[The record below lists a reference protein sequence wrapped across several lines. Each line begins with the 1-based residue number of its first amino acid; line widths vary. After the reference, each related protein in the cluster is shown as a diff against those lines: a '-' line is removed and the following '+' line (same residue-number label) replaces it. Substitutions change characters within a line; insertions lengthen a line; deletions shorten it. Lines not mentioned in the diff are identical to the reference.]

1 MTTHSNREY
10 VLVWLAL
17 LLLLA
22 GTVAATLLVPS
33 PASYALNGVLAFAM
47 AGLVFGGFM
56 GLRAADGLTRVFALA
71 GFGWLVFLLVL
82 TLSDYLTRT

>member
-1 MTTHSNREY
+1 MTHENRAY
-10 VLVWLAL
+10 VLVWLGL
-17 LLLLA
+17 LVLLGA
-22 GTVAATLLVPS
+22 NVAATTLVAT
-33 PASYALNGVLAFAM
+33 PASYALNMVCAFGM

-82 TLSDYLTRT
+82 TLSDYLTR